1 MVRPD
6 EPPTADDPARQR
18 QVLLGQAGRVAWFTG
33 LPSAGKST
41 IAAAAEREL
50 LRQGRL
56 TRILDGDA
64 MRGGLCRDLRYS
76 LADRTENLRRL
87 AEMAALFAET
97 GVITLVAAIS
107 PLRAHRAA
115 ARAIVGPDRFL
126 EVYVRADVATCERR
140 DPKGNYAR
148 ARAGLLGVIGT
159 GRIARRG
166 ADAAVL
172 FLDQLFVAESLR
184 LSKAPGD
191 AGPRCRYSAKAS
203 AKRSASA
210 FTRMAL

>member
-148 ARAGLLGVIGT
+148 ARAGLITDFTGIGSPYEEPEQADVVLDT
-159 GRIARRG
+159 RVLTPDQAVQQLVRTLIAHSQR
-166 ADAAVL
+166 
-172 FLDQLFVAESLR
+172 
-184 LSKAPGD
+184 
-191 AGPRCRYSAKAS
+191 AGS
-203 AKRSASA
+203 
-210 FTRMAL
+210 

>member
-6 EPPTADDPARQR
+6 EPTTADDPARQR

-56 TRILDGDA
+56 ARILDGDT

-87 AEMAALFAET
+87 AEVAALLAET
-97 GVITLVAAIS
+97 GLITLVAAIS

-126 EVYVRADVATCERR
+126 EVYVQADVATCERR

-148 ARAGLLGVIGT
+148 ARAGLITDFTGIGSPYEEPEQ
-159 GRIARRG
+159 
-166 ADAAVL
+166 ADVVLDTRVLTVDQAVQEL
-172 FLDQLFVAESLR
+172 VRALVAHSQR
-184 LSKAPGD
+184 
-191 AGPRCRYSAKAS
+191 AGS
-203 AKRSASA
+203 
-210 FTRMAL
+210 